1 MSRTH
6 PAPDPAGDDRSDAA
20 VDPATGRAPDDVRN
34 SNLDLAGGM
43 GVSSE
48 REGHAG
54 PGQHGTD
61 GVRYTGPTETPGDA
75 PPEQSAGGE
84 EPSNTATMGSK
95 AGYPSADPRSGEKPY
110 DPQGATPS

>member
-1 MSRTH
+1 MSGER
-6 PAPDPAGDDRSDAA
+6 RI
-20 VDPATGRAPDDVRN
+20 DPATGREPDDPRH
-34 SNLDLAGGM
+34 SNDELAGDM

-61 GVRYTGPTETPGDA
+61 GVRYTGPTDAPDDA

-84 EPSNTATMGSK
+84 ESNPEGVAPK
-95 AGYPSADPRSGEKPY
+95 AGYPSKDPRSDEKPY
-110 DPQGATPS
+110 EPGH

>member
-6 PAPDPAGDDRSDAA
+6 PTPEPSGDHRSDDAI
-20 VDPATGRAPDDVRN
+20 DPATGREPDDIRR
-34 SNLDLAGGM
+34 SNDELAGGM

-61 GVRYTGPTETPGDA
+61 GVRYTGPTDTPGDA
-75 PPEQSAGGE
+75 PAEQSAGGE
-84 EPSNTATMGSK
+84 EENPEGLPPK
-95 AGYPSADPRSGEKPY
+95 AGYPSKDPRSEGHPFEP
-110 DPQGATPS
+110 GR

>member
-6 PAPDPAGDDRSDAA
+6 PTPDPTGDDRRSS
-20 VDPATGRAPDDVRN
+20 VDPATGREPDDVRN
-34 SNLDLAGGM
+34 SNDELTGDL

-61 GVRYTGPTETPGDA
+61 GVRYTGPTEPAGDV
-75 PPEQSAGGE
+75 PPEQSAGGVE
-84 EPSNTATMGSK
+84 ENPDGLPPKS
-95 AGYPSADPRSGEKPY
+95 GYPKLDPRSDEKPY
-110 DPQGATPS
+110 DTGR

>member
-1 MSRTH
+1 MS
-6 PAPDPAGDDRSDAA
+6 GDTTRGD
-20 VDPATGRAPDDVRN
+20 
-34 SNLDLAGGM
+34 GM

-61 GVRYTGPTETPGDA
+61 GVRYTGPTEPAGEV

-84 EPSNTATMGSK
+84 EANPDPVGTK
-95 AGYPSADPRSGEKPY
+95 AGYPKLDPRSDDHPY
-110 DPQGATPS
+110 EPGRS